1 MKIRHLTVGP
11 GGTNCYVASD
21 GENAVAI
28 DPGFEAE
35 RVVAYLS
42 RQKLRLHYI
51 FLTHGHYDH
60 ILAAPAL
67 REMTG
72 AEIVITAPDSDCLTD
87 PRRSL
92 AARMGLQQRCEEA
105 NILAFENSIFLV
117 GEMSFR
123 WMLTPGHTPG
133 SAVILSEDVIFA
145 GDTLFA
151 GSCGR
156 CDLPGGNEQRMRE
169 SLRRLGQ
176 LPGEYQVYPGH
187 GGDTTLDRE
196 RKYNRNMKEALGI

>member
-11 GGTNCYVASD
+11 GATNCYIADD

-28 DPGFEAE
+28 DPGFEPE

-72 AEIVITAPDSDCLTD
+72 AEIVITAPDCAALTD
-87 PRRSL
+87 PKRSL
-92 AARMGLQQRCEEA
+92 ASRTGMQQRCEEP
-105 NILAFENSIFLV
+105 NILAFEGSTFLV
-117 GEMSFR
+117 GGMEFR
-123 WMLTPGHTPG
+123 WMMTPGHTPG
-133 SAVILSEDVIFA
+133 SAVILCGRVIFA

-156 CDLPGGNEQRMRE
+156 CDLPGGDEDKIME
-169 SLRRLGQ
+169 SLRRLGR
-176 LPGEYQVYPGH
+176 LPGNYQVCPGH
-187 GGDTTLDRE
+187 GAGTTMERE
-196 RKYNRNMKEALGI
+196 RRFNRNMKEALGI